1 MDFTNRAAR
10 EKKKLEDAKKK
21 QDLVEAFQQNPRIKS
36 LKLTGSRLA
45 IRVARQAKSAP
56 STDELLRLSVAQSTI
71 ATAMTIVED
80 DFQRANRLLDM
91 ARSLANGN
99 AKEPE
104 DGQ

>member
-1 MDFTNRAAR
+1 MDFTNRKSR
-10 EKKKLEDAKKK
+10 EKKKIE
-21 QDLVEAFQQNPRIKS
+21 EASVKQQNPRIKS
-36 LKLTGSRLA
+36 IKLSGSRLA

-56 STDELLRLSVAQSTI
+56 TLEELTRLSIAQSSI
-71 ATAMTIVED
+71 AAALTIVED

-99 AKEPE
+99 AKDEPE